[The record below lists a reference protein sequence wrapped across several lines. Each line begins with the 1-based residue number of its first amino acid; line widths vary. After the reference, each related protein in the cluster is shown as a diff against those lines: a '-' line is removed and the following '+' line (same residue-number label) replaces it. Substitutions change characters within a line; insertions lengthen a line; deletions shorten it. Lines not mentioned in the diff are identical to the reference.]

1 MGYSNTPADWSTR
14 ARAMASEKWRQQSA
28 VMGSELTAAI
38 VEAARAEPGM
48 RILDV
53 ASGTGEPAL
62 SLAEKVGPGGHVTA
76 TDVSETS
83 LAIAERRAQK
93 RGLSN
98 LAFRSA
104 DVHQLPFPDAA
115 FDRVTSR
122 CGVMFF
128 SDLPRALGELHR
140 VLKPDGRIALLAW
153 GPFEQPYFEA
163 MAGTVLKMVPGTELP
178 GSVRTMFRFGR
189 QGLLAAALSEAGF
202 RQAEENFQQ
211 LPWIWP
217 GSAEDLWQY
226 FQKVTVPFRPLLE
239 RIPPERRP
247 EVDAAVQQ
255 VLARFHDGRQLSFIA
270 TVVIATAM
278 R

>member
-1 MGYSNTPADWSTR
+1 MGYANTPADWSTR

-28 VMGSELTAAI
+28 VMGSELTGAV
-38 VEAARAEPGM
+38 VEAARPRPGM
-48 RILDV
+48 RVLDV

-93 RGLSN
+93 RGLAN
-98 LAFRSA
+98 LTFRSA
-104 DVHQLPFPDAA
+104 DVHQLPFPDAS
-115 FDRVTSR
+115 FDLVTSR

-128 SDLPRALGELHR
+128 ADLPRALAELRR
-140 VLKPDGRIALLAW
+140 VLNPDGRVAMLAW
-153 GPFEQPYFEA
+153 GPFEQPYFA
-163 MAGTVLKMVPGTELP
+163 ATAGTVLKMVPGAELP

-189 QGLLAAALSEAGF
+189 QGLLAAALTQAGF
-202 RQAEENFQQ
+202 RQVEENFHY

-217 GSAEDLWQY
+217 GAVEDLWQY
-226 FQKVTVPFRPLLE
+226 FQEVTVPFRPLLDS
-239 RIPPERRP
+239 IAPERRS
-247 EVDAAVQQ
+247 EVDAAVHQSLSRFYDGQQ
-255 VLARFHDGRQLSFIA
+255 VSFTA
-270 TVVIATAM
+270 TVVIATAV

>member
-1 MGYSNTPADWSTR
+1 MGYANTPADWSTR
-14 ARAMASEKWRQQSA
+14 ARAMASDKWRRQA
-28 VMGSELTAAI
+28 AAMGSDLTSAI
-38 VEAARAEPGM
+38 VAAAQPQPGM
-48 RILDV
+48 RVLDV

-62 SLAEKVGPGGHVTA
+62 SLAEKVGPSGHVTG
-76 TDVSETS
+76 TDISETS

-93 RGLSN
+93 RGLTN
-98 LAFRSA
+98 LTFRSA
-104 DVHQLPFPDAA
+104 DVHQLPFPDAS

-128 SDLPRALGELHR
+128 SNLPRALEELRR
-140 VLKPDGRIALLAW
+140 VLNHDGRLALLAW

-163 MAGTVLKMVPGTELP
+163 TAGIVLKMVPGAELP

-189 QGLLAAALSEAGF
+189 QGLLASALTQAGF
-202 RQAEENFQQ
+202 RQVTEEFHH

-226 FQKVTVPFRPLLE
+226 FQEVTVPFRPLLE
-239 RIPPERRP
+239 SIAAERRP
-247 EVDAAVQQ
+247 EVDAAVHQA
-255 VLARFHDGRQLSFIA
+255 LARFHDGRQVSFTA
-270 TVVIATAM
+270 TVVIATAH